1 MHFAMNIIPVRV
13 VAAETIA
20 QGIRLLKLAP
30 LDGSALPAWEPGAH
44 IDLHLGSGIVRQYSL
59 CGSCGDTST
68 YEVAVKRE
76 PESRGGSRFV
86 HESLRVG
93 SELGISAPRN
103 HFRMNGEARRTLLV
117 AGGIGITP
125 IIGMARQLRD
135 RGQPFDLLY
144 FARSEAHAAFCGELN
159 DASFNGACRLLFGQ
173 EREAVEA
180 TLEGALRN
188 RRDGCHVYL
197 CGPQP
202 FMDTVRMVAARHGWP
217 DDAVHLEYFAAT
229 ATATSEAEPDA
240 AFDLKLARS
249 NETFS
254 IAPGRTIVDVLR
266 EHGIDVETSCE
277 QGVCGTCVV
286 KVLEGSPD
294 HRDCFLTAQEHA
306 SGNCM
311 AICVSRARSKLLVV
325 DL

>member
-1 MHFAMNIIPVRV
+1 MNIIPVRV

-30 LDGSALPAWEPGAH
+30 LDGSALPSWEPGAH
-44 IDLHLGSGIVRQYSL
+44 IDLHLGSGVVRQYSL
-59 CGSCGDTST
+59 CGSYSDTST

-76 PESRGGSRFV
+76 PASRGGSRFV
-86 HESLRVG
+86 HESLSVG

-103 HFRMNGEARRTLLV
+103 HFRMDGEARRTLLV

-180 TLEGALRN
+180 TLDEALRN
-188 RRDGCHVYL
+188 RHGGCHVYL

-202 FMDTVRMVAARHGWP
+202 FMDTVRTVAARHGWP
-217 DDAVHLEYFAAT
+217 DDAVHLEYFAAA
-229 ATATSEAEPDA
+229 ATATSEAEPEA

-254 IAPGRTIVDVLR
+254 IAPGKTIVDVLR
-266 EHGIDVETSCE
+266 EHGMDVETSCE

-286 KVLEGSPD
+286 KVLEGSPE

-311 AICVSRARSKLLVV
+311 AICVSRSRSKLLVV